1 MSDIRFVGED
11 VHIEGNVQKVT
22 CYDIELDNAGRRSN
36 TTGNRRAFVHD
47 FQDGLTLN
55 WARDYPGGV
64 TINGDVKIPNSA
76 AVNALN
82 GTALKCS
89 HHTLHLDHPARRT
102 APPVLKTAAAK
113 KGKGPLIGTV
123 VMPVSP
129 IVGGIGGG
137 IGVVPINAQR
147 RALMH
152 DTSDGLTINVGGDY
166 PGGVTIRGSVR
177 VPEGLLVKGNDLLQ
191 LVLDLQAKVVALES
205 RVLALETAGG

>member
-36 TTGNRRAFVHD
+36 AAGNRRAFVHD

-64 TINGDVKIPNSA
+64 TINGEVKIPNSA

-82 GTALKCS
+82 GTALHCS
-89 HHTLHLDHPARRT
+89 HHTLLLDHPARRT
-102 APPVLKTAAAK
+102 APPVVKSAAARK
-113 KGKGPLIGTV
+113 SKAPLIGTV
-123 VMPVSP
+123 VVPAGP
-129 IVGGIGGG
+129 LIGGIGG
-137 IGVVPINAQR
+137 IGVVPLKAQR

-152 DTSDGLTINVGGDY
+152 DTTDGLTLNVGGDY
-166 PGGVTIRGSVR
+166 PGGVTIRGTVR
-177 VPEGLLVKGNDLLQ
+177 TPETLLVKGQDLLK
-191 LVLDLQAKVVALES
+191 LVVDLQTQVAALEA
-205 RVLALETAGG
+205 RVLALETAAG